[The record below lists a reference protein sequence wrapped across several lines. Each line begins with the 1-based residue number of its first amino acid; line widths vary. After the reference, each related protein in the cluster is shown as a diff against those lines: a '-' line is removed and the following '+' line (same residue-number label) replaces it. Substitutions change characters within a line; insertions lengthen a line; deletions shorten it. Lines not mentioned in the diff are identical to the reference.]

1 MHSPTA
7 TTTGI
12 VLTAV
17 EEAAARATMVERD
30 RFFRRFFGGGDY
42 TPTELEKQHVIW
54 TAQINQSMII
64 EISAI
69 ALRTACVVLFLPQ
82 RFIFNLGY
90 GDDEAAGVVSLVVVL
105 NMLLELTGEV
115 LTDAIATSAEMEV
128 SAYAHV
134 VCSSFFFSLTPIVA
148 CVSLPHASAR
158 RPRGPVL

>member
-30 RFFRRFFGGGDY
+30 LFFRHLFGGSDY
-42 TPTELEKQHVIW
+42 TAKELERQHVIW
-54 TAQINQSMII
+54 TAQINQSMVI

-69 ALRTACVVLFLPQ
+69 ILRTACVVLFLPH

-90 GDDEAAGVVSLVVVL
+90 GDDEATGVVSMVVML
-105 NMLLELTGEV
+105 NMMLELTGEV

-128 SAYAHV
+128 S
-134 VCSSFFFSLTPIVA
+134 VCVLRCYVCAGVA
-148 CVSLPHASAR
+148 FALLLLR
-158 RPRGPVL
+158 